1 MVSLIHPE
9 AMDDLFTMINKM
21 RMTPRYLAWS
31 LLVLY
36 GTSSVVSGARERL
49 RNGAASPFSTMDVTP
64 LERRS
69 LRSLLR
75 EQKTFPIPV
84 FSYHMT
90 IVDRDVKLDDF
101 ESHLLRI
108 TMAHLQTAT
117 GAALSSGT
125 SPTLRD
131 IRVDNFH
138 LGANLHRAFTG
149 ENLETGE
156 PEALVRCSFTG
167 SVYLSVYGDATTA
180 ETEEDGFQQQEELD
194 QIIEGALSNKDLL
207 LQRFS
212 SDSVLNIIE
221 DLTVSVEEPNRQ
233 RQKIDASPSWGSDYV
248 IHITGVVLILTFA
261 AFAAVLAIRRA
272 LRVLRSSVTA
282 RSKGRAVG
290 PSQDDD
296 ASLGK
301 EIEALGRTCN
311 MDDDST
317 SQGSSRSSPVFL

>member
-1 MVSLIHPE
+1 
-9 AMDDLFTMINKM
+9 MDDLFTMINKM

-36 GTSSVVSGARERL
+36 CTSSVVSGARERL

-125 SPTLRD
+125 SSTLRD

-233 RQKIDASPSWGSDYV
+233 RQKIDASPSWGSDYQSWQFDV
-248 IHITGVVLILTFA
+248 RCASCGHLSQQGAKGGQLGLPKTTTQASARRSKLWGEHATWMTTVL
-261 AFAAVLAIRRA
+261 
-272 LRVLRSSVTA
+272 LRGLQDLRRSSC
-282 RSKGRAVG
+282 RPGKSSK
-290 PSQDDD
+290 
-296 ASLGK
+296 
-301 EIEALGRTCN
+301 T
-311 MDDDST
+311 
-317 SQGSSRSSPVFL
+317 